1 MYNPDKIISD
11 HPFVRRT
18 WHIGEKEVGQRVD
31 RCIASVL
38 SDISRTTVQQLI
50 SDGKILVNERI
61 SKSGYILR
69 AGDEVRIL
77 PDTAESPT
85 SRAKPRPIPL
95 DIVYEDEDLLVV
107 NKVAGM
113 VVHPAPGHLDDTL
126 VNALLARYSHLQ
138 GVEGL
143 RPGIVHRLDKDTSG
157 LIIVAKNARSQAA
170 LIEQMKQHQ
179 VVKRYLALVEGIV
192 SLDHGS
198 IDAPI
203 GRDPRHRQQMAIMA
217 AGSREARTHF
227 RVLER
232 FRRHTLLL
240 LELETGRSHQIR
252 VHLKAIGHP
261 IVGDPIYGSGNAR
274 GNLSLKRQFL
284 HACQLTFAH
293 PTTGKVLELE
303 APLPEDLKTVLLK
316 ESSL

>member
-1 MYNPDKIISD
+1 MYNPDMILSD
-11 HPFVRRT
+11 HPHIRHT

-31 RCIASVL
+31 RYIVSVL
-38 SDISRTTVQQLI
+38 DNISRAAVQQLI
-50 SDGKILVNERI
+50 ADGKILVNGRI
-61 SKSGYILR
+61 SKPGYILR

-77 PDTAESPT
+77 QDTAESPI
-85 SRAKPRPIPL
+85 SIAKPQLIPL

-107 NKVAGM
+107 NKAAGM
-113 VVHPAPGHLDDTL
+113 VVHPAPGHMDDTL
-126 VNALLARYSHLQ
+126 VNALLARYPDLQ

-157 LIIVAKNARSQAA
+157 LIIVAKNARTQAA
-170 LIEQMKQHQ
+170 LIEQMKRHQ
-179 VVKRYLALVEGIV
+179 IVKRYLALVEGVV

-203 GRDPRHRQQMAIMA
+203 GRDPRHRQRMAVTA
-217 AGSREARTHF
+217 TGSREARTHF

-232 FRRHTLLL
+232 FRQHTLLL
-240 LELETGRSHQIR
+240 LELETGRTHQIR

-261 IVGDPIYGSGNAR
+261 VVGDPVYGSGNTR

-284 HACQLTFAH
+284 HAYQLTFAH
-293 PTTGKVLELE
+293 PSTGKILELE
-303 APLPEDLKTVLLK
+303 APLPEDLKAVLLQK
-316 ESSL
+316 SSL